1 MKFLNYGSLNIDY
14 VYRVD
19 HILAPGET
27 LSSKGREIFPG
38 GKGLNQSIALA
49 RAGVE
54 VFHAGRIG
62 KEGGFLLD
70 LCRENGICTDFI
82 KLDENAD
89 CGHTMIQVDANG
101 ENAILLY
108 GGSNQQQ
115 EKAQMDEVLDHFGR
129 GDVILLQNEINEMPY
144 LIDRAYE
151 KGLTIFLN
159 PSPMDEKLLRCDLEK
174 ISWFLLNEVEAEQLT
189 GTKDE
194 EEIRIELRKRYPGA
208 KFVLTLGKEGA
219 CYFDAEE
226 SVFQESFPVKVVDT
240 TAAGDTFTGY
250 FIAEL
255 LKGGT
260 KEEALRIASRAASI
274 AVSRKGAST
283 SIPYRKE
290 LDA

>member
-1 MKFLNYGSLNIDY
+1 
-14 VYRVD
+14 
-19 HILAPGET
+19 
-27 LSSKGREIFPG
+27 
-38 GKGLNQSIALA
+38 
-49 RAGVE
+49 
-54 VFHAGRIG
+54 
-62 KEGGFLLD
+62 
-70 LCRENGICTDFI
+70 
-82 KLDENAD
+82 
-89 CGHTMIQVDANG
+89 
-101 ENAILLY
+101 
-108 GGSNQQQ
+108 
-115 EKAQMDEVLDHFGR
+115 MDEVLDHFGR